1 MKKTITNL
9 KDIENKKILVRLDLN
24 VPIDNKKI
32 VDNNRIIQ
40 SLPTLNYLIEKGGKI
55 IIFSHLGRI
64 KSESDKEKKSLKI
77 VGEEL
82 SKLLNKNVIFV
93 KKTRGKELENK
104 INSLKKGDVLLVEN
118 TRFED
123 FINEKVTKY
132 ESSCDGELSK
142 YWASLGD
149 VFVNDAFGTLHRK
162 HASNYGISINIK
174 EKVIGFLVKKELEV
188 LEKIKMNPER
198 PFVVILGGAK
208 ISDKVGVIDSM
219 LKIADKVIIGP
230 AMSYTFR
237 LATNHLVGKSLI
249 DESKI
254 EYAKNILKNN
264 SEKIIV
270 AFDSIA
276 VKEINDDKNQE
287 LKSYEEI
294 PDDYMGVDL
303 GEKSIKLIQDSLKN
317 ARTIFWN
324 GPLGIIENDK
334 YSNGSKE
341 ILNSIVNLKNV
352 FTVIGGGDS
361 GLMTKKLGLE
371 KRVSY
376 ISTGGGASLKFLEN
390 KEMPSLELIE
400 DI

>member
-1 MKKTITNL
+1 MKKTIENL
-9 KDIENKKILVRLDLN
+9 KDIKNKKILVRLDLN

-64 KSESDKEKKSLKI
+64 KNENDKEKRSLKI

-82 SKLLNKNVIFV
+82 SRLLNKNVIFSNQ
-93 KKTRGKELENK
+93 TRGKELENN
-104 INSLKKGDVLLVEN
+104 ISSLKSGDVLLVEN

-123 FINEKVTKY
+123 FKDHKVTNY
-132 ESSCDGELSK
+132 ESNCDEELSK

-149 VFVNDAFGTLHRK
+149 IFVNDAFGTLHRK
-162 HASNYGISINIK
+162 HASNYGISKNIK

-188 LEKIKMNPER
+188 LDKIKKNPER
-198 PFVVILGGAK
+198 PFIVILGGAK
-208 ISDKVGVIDSM
+208 VSDKVGVIDSM

-237 LATNHLVGKSLI
+237 LADNHSIGKSLI

-254 EYAKNILKNN
+254 DYAKNILKNN
-264 SEKIIV
+264 KDKVVV

-294 PDDYMGVDL
+294 PEDYDGVDI
-303 GEKSIKLIQDSLKN
+303 GEKSIKLVQNSLKN
-317 ARTIFWN
+317 AKTIFWN

-334 YSNGSKE
+334 YAKGSKE
-341 ILNSIVNLKNV
+341 ILNSIVNLKDT